1 MNKKT
6 LRRLARERARAIRIR
21 RERMI
26 ERRPRARTL
35 PLQAEVN

>member
-1 MNKKT
+1 MKT
-6 LRRLARERARAIRIR
+6 RELRRLARERARLIQAR

-35 PLQAEVN
+35 PLQVEVS